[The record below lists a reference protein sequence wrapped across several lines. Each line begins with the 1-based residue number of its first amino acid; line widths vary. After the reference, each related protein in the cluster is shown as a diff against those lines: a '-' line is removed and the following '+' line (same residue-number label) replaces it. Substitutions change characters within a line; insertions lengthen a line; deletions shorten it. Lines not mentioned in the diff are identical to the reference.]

1 MRITLATDTYLPE
14 VNGVTTVLATMRR
27 GLLQRGHAVQ
37 VLAPTYPDLTD
48 DEPDIHRSP
57 SMACP
62 PYPAVRLSW
71 PWGRGLAGVIRGFD
85 PDLVHAVTE
94 GPLGGFG
101 RAWALRLDTPLVTS
115 FHTDFPRYAGRYLG
129 GWAVGVTRRYLRWF
143 HHPARATQTPS
154 DVTREEL
161 RALGLPRAVTWGR
174 GVDCRLF
181 TPTRRNDR
189 RRLAVGAAGKT
200 LILYVGRLAVEK
212 GMDTLVGA
220 FRAVYA
226 AMGERNVFC
235 IAGDGPESDRVAR
248 ELPFVRRL
256 GFLDRVTLAD
266 LYADADLF
274 VFPSATETCGLV
286 ALEAMASGL
295 PVIGADAGG
304 MRDNVRD
311 GLTGRLVP
319 PGDADEFALAIQGVL
334 RDESSRDAMAQ
345 AARAFAVGR
354 DWERELDLLV
364 EQYESVLG
372 GKSNEG
378 GNLLPPSP
386 YAWDR
391 PLRYGQT
398 PMPSWVATAG
408 VPEPEKVEPTKMPHE
423 PGE

>member
-1 MRITLATDTYLPE
+1 
-14 VNGVTTVLATMRR
+14 
-27 GLLQRGHAVQ
+27 
-37 VLAPTYPDLTD
+37 
-48 DEPDIHRSP
+48 
-57 SMACP
+57 MACP

-71 PWGRGLAGVIRGFD
+71 PWGRGLAGVIRQFD

-101 RAWALRLDTPLVTS
+101 RAWALRQDTPLVTS

-129 GWAVGVTRRYLRWF
+129 GWAVGLTRRYLRWF

-181 TPTRRNDR
+181 TPTRRNER
-189 RRLAVGAAGKT
+189 RRLALGAAGKT

-220 FRAVYA
+220 FRAVHA

-248 ELPFVRRL
+248 ELPFVHRL

-319 PGDADEFALAIQGVL
+319 PGDTDQFAAAILGVL
-334 RDESSRDAMAQ
+334 RDEASRDAMAQ

-364 EQYESVLG
+364 EQYESILG
-372 GKSNEG
+372 GKTTRAGTFSRPRPMLGTGPYVTGRRRCLPGWPRRACRRPRRSSLRRCRTSPASNPG
-378 GNLLPPSP
+378 WRSSPPTRS
-386 YAWDR
+386 R
-391 PLRYGQT
+391 SRRC
-398 PMPSWVATAG
+398 
-408 VPEPEKVEPTKMPHE
+408 
-423 PGE
+423 